1 MAAAD
6 TETCGNSKFLP
17 LACPQPGVTYPIQIS
32 YCGECTMPLEY
43 CEYYPNYEKCKK
55 WLEKNL
61 PEEFERLMSIKD
73 EEEGGEGDAEKKRQ
87 KRGGKGQMKAKKK
100 TEPQGVRIGTAKR
113 GKKKMVTIVM
123 GLATYDI
130 DLKDASKAFSKK
142 FSCGSSI
149 QGEDEIEIQGDV
161 KDDLFDFLP
170 EKWPQIDEDSIDD
183 VGDLKK

>member
-1 MAAAD
+1 MGYTDEMIKRAID
-6 TETCGNSKFLP
+6 NIKKIYPGKVDIILCLYGNVPHKLNP
-17 LACPQPGVTYPIQIS
+17 K
-32 YCGECTMPLEY
+32 Y

-73 EEEGGEGDAEKKRQ
+73 DEEGGEGDAEKKRQ

-100 TEPQGVRIGTAKR
+100 TEPQGVSIGTAKR

>member
-73 EEEGGEGDAEKKRQ
+73 DEE
-87 KRGGKGQMKAKKK
+87 
-100 TEPQGVRIGTAKR
+100 EPQGVRIGTAKR